1 MNTMAKKKIKLDL
14 SGGWRDVLEQAIDV
28 NDVYAIESDLEDET
42 AMEITDRNCDIFS
55 TLIHNIREDDTILF
69 SPSEIRI
76 LFGILMEDFV
86 HMQNDLRET
95 YEILSES
102 IDVIKSYKELVE
114 EIIDEYGLDIDED

>member
-1 MNTMAKKKIKLDL
+1 MAKKKIKIDL

-42 AMEITDRNCDIFS
+42 AMEITDRNFIVFS
-55 TLIHNIREDDTILF
+55 KLIHYIREDDTILF

-86 HMQNDLRET
+86 HLQNDLRET
-95 YEILSES
+95 YEIMSES

-114 EIIDEYGLDIDED
+114 EIIDEYGLEIDED

>member
-1 MNTMAKKKIKLDL
+1 MAKKKIKLDL

-42 AMEITDRNCDIFS
+42 ALEITDRNFIIFS
-55 TLIHNIREDDTILF
+55 KLIHYIREDDTILF

-76 LFGILMEDFV
+76 LFGILIEDFV
-86 HMQNDLRET
+86 HLQNDLRET

-114 EIIDEYGLDIDED
+114 EIIDEYGLEKDED

>member
-1 MNTMAKKKIKLDL
+1 MAKKKIKLDL

-86 HMQNDLRET
+86 HLQNDLRET

-114 EIIDEYGLDIDED
+114 EIIDEYGLEIDED

>member
-1 MNTMAKKKIKLDL
+1 MAKKKIKLDL

-42 AMEITDRNCDIFS
+42 ALEITDRNFIIFS
-55 TLIHNIREDDTILF
+55 KLIHYIREDDTILF

-86 HMQNDLRET
+86 HMQNDLKET

-114 EIIDEYGLDIDED
+114 EIIDEYGLEIDED

>member
-1 MNTMAKKKIKLDL
+1 MAKKKIKLDL

-86 HMQNDLRET
+86 HLQNDLRET
-95 YEILSES
+95 YGILSES

-114 EIIDEYGLDIDED
+114 EIIDEYGLDLDED

>member
-1 MNTMAKKKIKLDL
+1 MAKKKIKIDL

-28 NDVYAIESDLEDET
+28 NDVFALESDFDDET
-42 AMEITDRNCDIFS
+42 AMEITDRNYDIFS

-95 YEILSES
+95 REILSES
-102 IDVIKSYKELVE
+102 IDVVKSYKELVE

>member
-1 MNTMAKKKIKLDL
+1 MAKKKIKLDL

-28 NDVYAIESDLEDET
+28 NDVYAIESNLEDET
-42 AMEITDRNCDIFS
+42 ALEITDRNCDIFS

-86 HMQNDLRET
+86 HLQNDLRET
-95 YEILSES
+95 YGILSES

-114 EIIDEYGLDIDED
+114 ELIDEYGLDLDED

>member
-1 MNTMAKKKIKLDL
+1 MAKKKIKLDL

-42 AMEITDRNCDIFS
+42 ALEITDRNFIIFS
-55 TLIHNIREDDTILF
+55 KLIHYIREDDTILF

-102 IDVIKSYKELVE
+102 IDVIKSYKELVD

>member
-1 MNTMAKKKIKLDL
+1 MAKKKIKLDL

-86 HMQNDLRET
+86 HLQNDLRET
-95 YEILSES
+95 YGILSES

-114 EIIDEYGLDIDED
+114 EIIDEYGLEIDED

>member
-1 MNTMAKKKIKLDL
+1 MAKKKIKLDL

-42 AMEITDRNCDIFS
+42 ALEITDRNFIIFS
-55 TLIHNIREDDTILF
+55 KLIHYIREDDTILF

-76 LFGILMEDFV
+76 LFGILIEDFV
-86 HMQNDLRET
+86 HLQNDLRET
-95 YEILSES
+95 HEIMSES

-114 EIIDEYGLDIDED
+114 EIIDEYGLEIDED

>member
-1 MNTMAKKKIKLDL
+1 MAKKKIKIDL

-42 AMEITDRNCDIFS
+42 ALEITDRNFIIFS
-55 TLIHNIREDDTILF
+55 KLIHYIREDDTILF

-76 LFGILMEDFV
+76 LFGILIEDFV
-86 HMQNDLRET
+86 HLQNDLRET

-114 EIIDEYGLDIDED
+114 EIIDEYGLEIDED

>member
-1 MNTMAKKKIKLDL
+1 MAKKKIKLDL

-42 AMEITDRNCDIFS
+42 AMEITDRNFIIFS
-55 TLIHNIREDDTILF
+55 KLIHYIREDDTILF

-86 HMQNDLRET
+86 HLQNDLRET
-95 YEILSES
+95 REILSES
-102 IDVIKSYKELVE
+102 IDVVKSYKELVE
-114 EIIDEYGLDIDED
+114 EIIDEYGLDIGMD

>member
-1 MNTMAKKKIKLDL
+1 MAKKKIKLDL
-14 SGGWRDVLEQAIDV
+14 SGGWHDVLEQAIDV

-42 AMEITDRNCDIFS
+42 AMEITDRNFIIFS
-55 TLIHNIREDDTILF
+55 KLIHYIREDDTILF

-76 LFGILMEDFV
+76 LFGILIEDFV
-86 HMQNDLRET
+86 HLQNDLRET
-95 YEILSES
+95 REIMSES

>member
-1 MNTMAKKKIKLDL
+1 MAKKKIKLDL

-28 NDVYAIESDLEDET
+28 NDVYAIESELEDET
-42 AMEITDRNCDIFS
+42 ALEITDRNFIIFS
-55 TLIHNIREDDTILF
+55 KLIHYIREDDTILF

>member
-1 MNTMAKKKIKLDL
+1 MAKKKIKLDL

-42 AMEITDRNCDIFS
+42 ALEITDRNFIIFS
-55 TLIHNIREDDTILF
+55 KLIHYIREDDTILF
-69 SPSEIRI
+69 SSSEIRI

-86 HMQNDLRET
+86 HLQNDLRET
-95 YEILSES
+95 YGILSES
-102 IDVIKSYKELVE
+102 IDVIKSCKELVE

>member
-1 MNTMAKKKIKLDL
+1 MAKKKIKLDL

-28 NDVYAIESDLEDET
+28 TDVYAIESDLEDET

-86 HMQNDLRET
+86 HLQNDLRET

-114 EIIDEYGLDIDED
+114 EIIDEYGLEIDED

>member
-1 MNTMAKKKIKLDL
+1 MAKKKIKLDL

-42 AMEITDRNCDIFS
+42 ALEITDRNFIIFS
-55 TLIHNIREDDTILF
+55 KLIHYIREDDTILF

-86 HMQNDLRET
+86 HLQNDLRET
-95 YEILSES
+95 REIMSES

-114 EIIDEYGLDIDED
+114 EIVDEYGLDIDED

>member
-1 MNTMAKKKIKLDL
+1 MAKKKIKLDL

-86 HMQNDLRET
+86 HLQNDLRET
-95 YEILSES
+95 YEIMSES

>member
-1 MNTMAKKKIKLDL
+1 MAKKKIKIDL

-42 AMEITDRNCDIFS
+42 ALEITDRNCDIFS

-69 SPSEIRI
+69 SPSEIMI

-86 HMQNDLRET
+86 HLQNDLRET

>member
-1 MNTMAKKKIKLDL
+1 MAKKKIKLDL

-86 HMQNDLRET
+86 HLQNDLKET
-95 YEILSES
+95 HEIMSES

-114 EIIDEYGLDIDED
+114 EIIDEYGLDIDEG

>member
-1 MNTMAKKKIKLDL
+1 MAKKKIKLDL

-42 AMEITDRNCDIFS
+42 ALEITDRNCDIFS

-86 HMQNDLRET
+86 HLQNDLRET
-95 YEILSES
+95 YGILSES

-114 EIIDEYGLDIDED
+114 EIIDEYGLDIDEG

>member
-1 MNTMAKKKIKLDL
+1 MAKKKIKLDL

-28 NDVYAIESDLEDET
+28 NDVYAIESDIEDET

-86 HMQNDLRET
+86 HLQNDLRET
-95 YEILSES
+95 REIMSES

-114 EIIDEYGLDIDED
+114 EIIDEYGLDIGMD

>member
-1 MNTMAKKKIKLDL
+1 MAKKKIKLDL

-42 AMEITDRNCDIFS
+42 ALEITDRNFIIFS
-55 TLIHNIREDDTILF
+55 KLIHYIREDDTILF

-86 HMQNDLRET
+86 HLQNDLRET

-114 EIIDEYGLDIDED
+114 EIIDEYGLDIDEG

>member
-1 MNTMAKKKIKLDL
+1 MAKKKIKLDL

-95 YEILSES
+95 REIMSES
-102 IDVIKSYKELVE
+102 IDVVKSYKEFVE
-114 EIIDEYGLDIDED
+114 EIIDEYGLEIDED

>member
-1 MNTMAKKKIKLDL
+1 MAKKKIKLDL

-42 AMEITDRNCDIFS
+42 ALEITDRNCDIFS

-114 EIIDEYGLDIDED
+114 EIIDEYGLEIDED

>member
-1 MNTMAKKKIKLDL
+1 MAKKKIKLDL

-42 AMEITDRNCDIFS
+42 ALEITVRNFIIFS
-55 TLIHNIREDDTILF
+55 KLIHYIREDDTILF

-95 YEILSES
+95 REILSES

-114 EIIDEYGLDIDED
+114 EIIDEYGLDIDEG

>member
-1 MNTMAKKKIKLDL
+1 M

-42 AMEITDRNCDIFS
+42 ALEITDRNFIIFS
-55 TLIHNIREDDTILF
+55 KLIHYILF

>member
-1 MNTMAKKKIKLDL
+1 MAKKKIKLDL

-42 AMEITDRNCDIFS
+42 ALEITDRNFIIFS
-55 TLIHNIREDDTILF
+55 KLIHYIREDDTILF

-86 HMQNDLRET
+86 HLQNDLRET
-95 YEILSES
+95 REILSES
-102 IDVIKSYKELVE
+102 IDVVKSYKELVE
-114 EIIDEYGLDIDED
+114 EIIDEYGLDIDEE

>member
-1 MNTMAKKKIKLDL
+1 MAKKKIKLDL

-28 NDVYAIESDLEDET
+28 NDVYANESDLEDET

-76 LFGILMEDFV
+76 LFGILIEDFV
-86 HMQNDLRET
+86 HLQNDLRET

-114 EIIDEYGLDIDED
+114 EIIDEYGLEIDED

>member
-1 MNTMAKKKIKLDL
+1 MAKKKIKLDL

-42 AMEITDRNCDIFS
+42 ALEITDRNFIIFS
-55 TLIHNIREDDTILF
+55 KLIHYIREDDTLLF

-76 LFGILMEDFV
+76 LFGILIEDFV
-86 HMQNDLRET
+86 HLQNDLRET
-95 YEILSES
+95 YEIMSES